1 MKIRKIEIMDTTLRD
16 GEQTSGVSFSS
27 AEKLTIAKLLIKELH
42 IDRIEVASARVSEG
56 EFQAVKNITD
66 WATKNGC
73 INKIEMLTFVD
84 GGQSIKWMKDAG
96 AKVQNLLTKG
106 SLNHLTHQ
114 LKKTPEQHFSE
125 IKQVIELAQKEGIT
139 TNVYL
144 EDWSNGMRNSPD
156 YVFQYLDFLV
166 TQPVARIL
174 LPDTLGVLTPAET
187 KEFFSK
193 TTKRYPKIHFD
204 FHAHNDYDLSVANV
218 MESINAGAHGLH
230 LTVNGMGER
239 AGNAPLASVVA
250 VINDFYKNEVEISV
264 KESSLYTVSK
274 LIETFSGVRIPS
286 NKPIVGDNVFTQTA
300 GIHADGDNKNNLY
313 FNDLMPERFG
323 RKRKYALGK
332 TSGKAN
338 IEKNLQELGL
348 TLNNEDLIK
357 VTQRIIEL
365 GDKKEVVTKE
375 DLPYIISDVLNSN
388 LYQERIT
395 IESYVLTHSKGLK
408 PSTTV
413 LVKIDGDLYQEH
425 AQGDGQ
431 FDAFMNALKKLYKKK
446 KIALPKLVDYAVR
459 IPPGSTSDALCET
472 IITWENNNKRF
483 ITRGLDSD
491 QTVSAIK
498 ATQRMLNI

>member
-1 MKIRKIEIMDTTLRD
+1 MKKRKIEIMDTTLRD
-16 GEQTSGVSFSS
+16 GEQTSGVSFPS
-27 AEKLTIAKLLIKELH
+27 AEKLTIAKLLLEELNV
-42 IDRIEVASARVSEG
+42 DRIEVASARVSEG
-56 EFQAVKNITD
+56 EFQAVKAITD
-66 WATKNGC
+66 WANANGC
-73 INKIEMLTFVD
+73 IERIEMLTFVD
-84 GGQSIKWMKDAG
+84 GGKSIDWMVNAG

-125 IKQVIELAQKEGIT
+125 IKEVVDLAQKAEIK

-144 EDWSNGMRNSPD
+144 EDWSNGMHNSPE
-156 YVFQYLDFLV
+156 YVFQFLDFLV
-166 TQPVARIL
+166 TLPLERIL
-174 LPDTLGVLTPAET
+174 LPDTLGVLTPSET
-187 KEFFSK
+187 HDYFSK
-193 TTKRYPKIHFD
+193 IIAKYPTIHFD

-218 MESINAGAHGLH
+218 MESIKAGAHGLH

-239 AGNAPLASVVA
+239 AGNAPMASVVA
-250 VINDFYKNEVEISV
+250 VINDFFKDEVEIQV
-264 KESSLYTVSK
+264 KETSLYSVSK

-348 TLNNEDLIK
+348 TLNNEDLKK

-365 GDKKEVVTKE
+365 GDKKELVTKE

-388 LYQERIT
+388 LYQEKIT
-395 IESYVLTHSKGLK
+395 VESYVLTHSKGLK

-413 LVKIDGDLYQEH
+413 LVKIDDELIEEH
-425 AQGDGQ
+425 ATGDGQ
-431 FDAFMNALKKLYKKK
+431 FDAFMNALKKIYKKK
-446 KIALPKLVDYAVR
+446 KMVLPKLVDYAVR
-459 IPPGSTSDALCET
+459 IPPGSNSDALCET
-472 IITWENNNKRF
+472 IITWENGNKRF